1 MSFIPATPSWLPMSP
16 DLALVPNHIHLFLA
30 TTEISDDSIAHLDS
44 FLSSEERERFARFRM
59 PQKRNEAIVS
69 RALLRE
75 RLSGF
80 LDIPP
85 AQIALA
91 VNPHGKPHIEGAPVY
106 FNVSHTAGCV
116 LLAVSGEHELGVDI
130 ESPREHLSHE
140 DLAKRYFTAAEHAA
154 LLEYPQDQRTIAFFR
169 CWTRKEALLKAI
181 GRGISG
187 GLDTFEVPLG
197 ELSSPLTLDGW
208 TLHDLAVPSP
218 HIAAL
223 ATRQTRPLLHFWR
236 WHPPR

>member
-154 LLEYPQDQRTIAFFR
+154 LL
-169 CWTRKEALLKAI
+169 KAI